1 MAESGL
7 KLLADEADGLR
18 VIAAAVQDALV
29 RPQDLRFDGKARS
42 FGLETNRFQWEK
54 AGKRPPFFRSRAVL
68 AFSGVLAVK
77 SQNVPKGIDEMLGL
91 LDIEFVPDA
100 EPPGG
105 EIRLVFAQRA
115 EIRLTVECVDVT
127 LMDIGPVWPTRRKP
141 DHADAGGRR

>member
-29 RPQDLRFDGKARS
+29 RPQDLRFDGKTRS
-42 FGLETNRFQWEK
+42 FGLEANRFQWEN

-68 AFSGVLAVK
+68 AFSGVLGVK
-77 SQNVPKGIDEMLGL
+77 SQNVPKGIDDMLSL
-91 LDIEFVPDA
+91 LNIEFVPAA

-105 EIRLVFAQRA
+105 EIRLIFAQRA
-115 EIRLTVECVDVT
+115 QIRLTVECVDVT
-127 LMDIGPVWPTRRKP
+127 LMDTGPVWPTRRKP
-141 DHADAGGRR
+141 DHTGAGGQR